1 MQKNYVV
8 IEMVVFQKKG
18 QNWYSKK
25 IDTRENLSRSHTI
38 IQFES

>member
-1 MQKNYVV
+1 MNRNGS
-8 IEMVVFQKKG
+8 VVFFSKKG

-25 IDTRENLSRSHTI
+25 NDTRENLSRSHTI